1 MDQTMDQT
9 FNTMFTYS
17 KLDEDDER
25 AIFDVGRVK
34 QVLPL
39 MQPIWS
45 ALADGVSTLPQKAGA
60 VQLQP

>member
-1 MDQTMDQT
+1 MDQTMYQT

-45 ALADGVSTLPQKAGA
+45 ALADEDSRYLCKG
-60 VQLQP
+60 